1 MNSKIA
7 LLCIILIPLIGSFI
21 GYIIG
26 KKDEMLRSIFNIT
39 MTGTNFLLIT
49 LLYFSVMNGKIEI
62 FIPNI
67 MGTGLYLK
75 LDMFRYI
82 FVWLTSL
89 IWFLITIYSTQYLL
103 SYKNRNRYY
112 LFFMITYWST
122 LGIFISNNFL
132 NLFTFFEIM
141 SLASYPLIIHDE
153 DKYSHDAGKTYLT
166 MAISGGLVLLMGL
179 FLLYDFT
186 QTLDIDKIKF
196 MVQDIGNIKYVIA
209 GLIMFGF
216 GVKAGMFP
224 LHIWLAKA
232 HPAAP
237 APASAMLSGVLLKTG
252 IFGILITAE
261 IMGLNDSYISTT
273 LLVLGFITMFMGGF
287 LAIFQRNIK
296 RILAYSSMSQMGYII
311 VGIGLMGILHEHKAI
326 ALYGIL
332 YHIINHMIF
341 KVLLFM
347 SAGVIYMKLHELSIN
362 GIGGFGRKRM
372 VLKTCFFIG
381 SCAIMGV
388 PGFNG
393 FISKNLLHHALTEA
407 VHLYGGFWLY
417 VGELIFVISSAF
429 TTAYLLK
436 LYVAVFVEKS
446 DHDIE
451 NIKMKVTGRALVP
464 MAILAGMIIFIGL
477 FPKFIMNIIDKAVE
491 SFNIYNAIDV
501 NFYSFENIKSS
512 FISIL
517 IGTLIY
523 VFFIRK
529 VLKKGTGVNW
539 WYENTVLNW
548 FSLEKDLYIP
558 LFTFIIKISSFVL
571 KICDEGLLNLI
582 IFISNG
588 MSSLIKMPF
597 NYKKKSKDIITRK
610 LNSISHSH
618 SHSHS
623 NINNYNIEYTTDIT
637 YEAKKVSYKMNSITY
652 SIYIFGVVLVICLI
666 VLLYL

>member
-1 MNSKIA
+1 MNNLNPKVV
-7 LLCIILIPLIGSFI
+7 LLYIIIIPLIGSGI
-21 GYIIG
+21 GFFVG
-26 KKDEMLRSIFNIT
+26 KKNEKLRDIFNII
-39 MTGTNFLLIT
+39 MTGANLLLIT
-49 LLYFSVMNGKIEI
+49 YLYTSVMNEKVEA

-67 MGTGLYLK
+67 MGMGLYLK

-122 LGIFISNNFL
+122 LGIFISNNFI

-141 SLASYPLIIHDE
+141 SLSSYPLIIHDE
-153 DKYSHDAGKTYLT
+153 DKYSHEAGRTYLI
-166 MAISGGLVLLMGL
+166 MAVSGGLVLLMGL
-179 FLLYDFT
+179 FLLYDYT
-186 QTLDIDKIKF
+186 QTLDIDKIKY
-196 MVQDIGNIKYVIA
+196 VIQDIGNIKYFIA
-209 GLIMFGF
+209 GLIIFGF

-224 LHIWLAKA
+224 LHIWLPKA

-237 APASAMLSGVLLKTG
+237 APASAILSGILLKTG
-252 IFGILITAE
+252 IFGILITVE
-261 IMGLNDSYISTT
+261 LMGLNDIYISNV

-287 LAIFQRNIK
+287 LAIYQRNIK

-347 SAGVIYMKLHELSIN
+347 GAGVIYMKLHELSIN
-362 GIGGFGRKRM
+362 GIGGFGRNKK
-372 VLKTCFFIG
+372 VLKICFFIG

-407 VHLYGGFWLY
+407 LHLYGGFWLY

-436 LYVAVFVEKS
+436 LFIAVFVEES
-446 DHDIE
+446 DHDIA

-464 MAILAGMIIFIGL
+464 MLILAGMIVFIGVY
-477 FPKFIMNIIDKAVE
+477 PKFIMNIIDKSAE
-491 SFNIYNAIDV
+491 TFNIYNTIDM

-512 FISIL
+512 FTSIL

-529 VLKKGTGVNW
+529 VLKKGSGENW

-548 FSLEKDLYIP
+548 FNLENDLYIP
-558 LFTFIIKISSFVL
+558 LFTFTFKISSFIL
-571 KICDEGLLNLI
+571 KLCDDGLLKLITLINNGMISLFNMPFKYEKKFEKLI
-582 IFISNG
+582 IKKLHSINSVSN
-588 MSSLIKMPF
+588 
-597 NYKKKSKDIITRK
+597 
-610 LNSISHSH
+610 LNLK
-618 SHSHS
+618 
-623 NINNYNIEYTTDIT
+623 YTTDIIHET
-637 YEAKKVSYKMNSITY
+637 KKARYKMNSITY
-652 SIYIFGVVLVICLI
+652 SIYIFGVVLVICLS
-666 VLLYL
+666 VLLYS

>member
-1 MNSKIA
+1 MNPEVV
-7 LLCIILIPLIGSFI
+7 LLYIIIIPLIGSGI
-21 GYIIG
+21 GFFVG
-26 KKDEMLRSIFNIT
+26 KKNEKLRDIFNII
-39 MTGTNFLLIT
+39 MTGANLLLIT
-49 LLYFSVMNGKIEI
+49 YLYTSVMNEKVEV

-67 MGTGLYLK
+67 MGMGLYLK

-122 LGIFISNNFL
+122 LGIFISNNFI

-141 SLASYPLIIHDE
+141 SLSSYPLIIHDE
-153 DKYSHDAGKTYLT
+153 DKYSHEAGRTYLI
-166 MAISGGLVLLMGL
+166 MAVSGGLVLLMGL
-179 FLLYDFT
+179 FLLYDYT
-186 QTLDIDKIKF
+186 QTLDIDKIKY
-196 MVQDIGNIKYVIA
+196 VIQDIGNIKYFIA
-209 GLIMFGF
+209 GLIIFGF

-224 LHIWLAKA
+224 LHIWLPKA

-237 APASAMLSGVLLKTG
+237 APASAILSGILLKTG
-252 IFGILITAE
+252 IFGILITVE
-261 IMGLNDSYISTT
+261 LMGLNDIYISNV

-287 LAIFQRNIK
+287 LAIYQRNIK

-347 SAGVIYMKLHELSIN
+347 GAGVIYMKLHELSIN
-362 GIGGFGRKRM
+362 GIGGFGRNKK
-372 VLKTCFFIG
+372 VLKICFFIG

-407 VHLYGGFWLY
+407 LHLYGGFWLY

-436 LYVAVFVEKS
+436 LFIAVFVEES
-446 DHDIE
+446 DHDIA

-464 MAILAGMIIFIGL
+464 MLILAGMIVFIGVY
-477 FPKFIMNIIDKAVE
+477 PKFIMNIIDKAAE
-491 SFNIYNAIDV
+491 TFNIYNTIDM

-512 FISIL
+512 FTSIL

-529 VLKKGTGVNW
+529 VLKKGSGENW

-548 FSLEKDLYIP
+548 FNLENDLYIP
-558 LFTFIIKISSFVL
+558 LFTFTFKISSFIL
-571 KICDEGLLNLI
+571 KLCDDGLLKLITLINNGMISLFNMPFKYEKKFEKLI
-582 IFISNG
+582 IKKLHSINSVSN
-588 MSSLIKMPF
+588 F
-597 NYKKKSKDIITRK
+597 N
-610 LNSISHSH
+610 LNLK
-618 SHSHS
+618 
-623 NINNYNIEYTTDIT
+623 YTTDINHET
-637 YEAKKVSYKMNSITY
+637 KKARYKMNSITY
-652 SIYIFGVVLVICLI
+652 SIYIFGVVLVICLS
-666 VLLYL
+666 VLLYS

>member
-1 MNSKIA
+1 MNPKVV
-7 LLCIILIPLIGSFI
+7 LLYIIIIPLIGSGI
-21 GYIIG
+21 GFFVG
-26 KKDEMLRSIFNIT
+26 KKNEKLRDIFNII
-39 MTGTNFLLIT
+39 MTGANLLLIT
-49 LLYFSVMNGKIEI
+49 YLYTSVMNEKVEA

-67 MGTGLYLK
+67 MGMGLYLK

-122 LGIFISNNFL
+122 LGIFISNNFI

-141 SLASYPLIIHDE
+141 SLSSYPLIIHDE
-153 DKYSHDAGKTYLT
+153 DKYSHEAGRTYLI
-166 MAISGGLVLLMGL
+166 MAVSGGLVLLMGL
-179 FLLYDFT
+179 FLLYDYT
-186 QTLDIDKIKF
+186 QTLDIDKIKY
-196 MVQDIGNIKYVIA
+196 VIQDIGNIKYFIA
-209 GLIMFGF
+209 GLIIFGF

-224 LHIWLAKA
+224 LHIWLPKA

-237 APASAMLSGVLLKTG
+237 APASAILSGILLKTG
-252 IFGILITAE
+252 IFGILITVE
-261 IMGLNDSYISTT
+261 LMGLNDIYISNV

-287 LAIFQRNIK
+287 LAIYQRNIK

-347 SAGVIYMKLHELSIN
+347 GAGVIYMKLHELSIN
-362 GIGGFGRKRM
+362 GIGGFGRNKK
-372 VLKTCFFIG
+372 VLKICFFIG

-407 VHLYGGFWLY
+407 LHLYGGFWLY

-436 LYVAVFVEKS
+436 LFIAVFVEES
-446 DHDIE
+446 DHDIA

-464 MAILAGMIIFIGL
+464 MLILAGMIVFIGVY
-477 FPKFIMNIIDKAVE
+477 PKFIMNIIDKSAE
-491 SFNIYNAIDV
+491 TFNIYNTIDM

-512 FISIL
+512 FTSIL

-529 VLKKGTGVNW
+529 VLKKGSGENW

-548 FSLEKDLYIP
+548 FNLENDLYIP
-558 LFTFIIKISSFVL
+558 LFTFTFKISSFIL
-571 KICDEGLLNLI
+571 KLCDDGLLKLITLINNGMISLFNMPFKYEKKFEKLI
-582 IFISNG
+582 IKKLHSINSVSN
-588 MSSLIKMPF
+588 
-597 NYKKKSKDIITRK
+597 
-610 LNSISHSH
+610 LNLK
-618 SHSHS
+618 
-623 NINNYNIEYTTDIT
+623 YTTDIIHET
-637 YEAKKVSYKMNSITY
+637 KKARYKMNSITY
-652 SIYIFGVVLVICLI
+652 SIYIFGVVLVICLS
-666 VLLYL
+666 VLLYS